1 MIQRARSA
9 TSNSLLRELEESV
22 MNIADENVK
31 AFFDRQIQ
39 EVIENRRDP
48 DKTITGATELKRN
61 LLAYLEQQGDIHT
74 VNIWIRSF
82 KMAQYDSLKTALET
96 EVKSL
101 GAEGVLEIHL
111 QDREINSP
119 HLQFVGTKA
128 KEVERALAELVVK
141 IGLETSVEEAMS
153 TTSAPFYQYADPKL
167 LQTKDLAVEIQTH
180 RHFEEIEATMKAVR
194 EEIKVYVDRISE
206 KRNDFRSMMEQFKTQ
221 HTERME
227 IYKSRVDRMD
237 WLEEKREVRKT
248 ELDDLLSEW
257 KQSKTRKQR

>member
-9 TSNSLLRELEESV
+9 SSVSLLRELEESII
-22 MNIADENVK
+22 NISDYSVGE
-31 AFFDRQIQ
+31 FFDKQVQ

-61 LLAYLEQQGDIHT
+61 LLAYLEQQGEIHT

-82 KMAQYDSLKTALET
+82 KIAQYDDLKTALDNEL
-96 EVKSL
+96 KKI

-119 HLQFVGTKA
+119 HLQFVGTNAKA
-128 KEVERALAELVVK
+128 VEKSLAELVVK
-141 IGLETSVEEAMS
+141 MGFETTVEEAMS
-153 TTSAPFYQYADPKL
+153 TSSAPFYQYADPKL
-167 LQTKDLAVEIQTH
+167 LQTKDLSVELQTH
-180 RHFEEIEATMKAVR
+180 KHFEEIEATLKAVR
-194 EEIKVYVDRISE
+194 EDIKVYVDRIAE
-206 KRNDFRSMMEQFKTQ
+206 KRNDFRVMMDQFKEQ
-221 HTERME
+221 HSERME
-227 IYKSRVDRMD
+227 KYKSRIDRLD

-257 KQSKTRKQR
+257 KSNKTRRQR